1 MTREEQE
8 QTKLENQ
15 TKRINETVL
24 LCTEFLLTNASD
36 IDLANKTGI
45 SSSTVG
51 RRLTI
56 TNKEYIYK
64 SYDMVVENLK
74 NAGVK
79 EEDIPKKSTELFELI
94 QTRRH
99 ENLLKGKALG
109 GQTTLLNHVYL
120 KDESAKFQGVTKL
133 SLSAFYTD
141 PTKQYKFLINA
152 ALYFRLHLDTLSTL
166 FQIEEKELL
175 ENILR
180 VGSDNYEA
188 LKTLLYH
195 DNRSQEDARIEFVNY
210 YRELLEAVRHK
221 NQEEKKRLIA
231 LIGDNKAI
239 NLRKKIQEDKKNS
252 NHISLSEED
261 IEVLIR
267 YQLKYSLTTG
277 DIAYI
282 FDINRSNLQKRI
294 TKFLEDKTDLNN
306 QYENLLAYNENRY
319 KTATGGYRGK

>member
-1 MTREEQE
+1 MTRDEQE
-8 QTKLENQ
+8 QIKLENQ
-15 TKRINETVL
+15 LKRINETVL

-36 IDLANKTGI
+36 IDLGNKTGI

-51 RRLTI
+51 RRLT
-56 TNKEYIYK
+56 NQVYIYK

-74 NAGVK
+74 NAGFK
-79 EEDIPKKSTELFELI
+79 EEQIPKKATELFELI
-94 QTRRH
+94 QTKRH
-99 ENLLKGKALG
+99 ENLLRGKALG

-120 KDESAKFQGVTKL
+120 KDETSKFQGVTKL

-141 PTKQYKFLINA
+141 PTKQYKFLIHS
-152 ALYFRLHLDTLSTL
+152 ALYFRLHLDTLSVL

-180 VGSDNYEA
+180 IGSGNYDA

-195 DNRSQEDARIEFVNY
+195 DNRSQEDARNEFVNY

-221 NQEEKKRLIA
+221 NIEEKKRLIT
-231 LIGDNKAI
+231 LISDEKAI
-239 NLRKKIQEDKKNS
+239 NLRKKIQEDKKIS
-252 NHISLSEED
+252 NHIYLSEED
-261 IEVLIR
+261 IEILIR
-267 YQLKYSLTTG
+267 YQLKYSLTVK

-294 TKFLEDKTDLNN
+294 AKFLEDKIDLKN
-306 QYENLLAYNENRY
+306 QYENLLIYNESKY
-319 KTATGGYRGK
+319 KSVNGGYRGK